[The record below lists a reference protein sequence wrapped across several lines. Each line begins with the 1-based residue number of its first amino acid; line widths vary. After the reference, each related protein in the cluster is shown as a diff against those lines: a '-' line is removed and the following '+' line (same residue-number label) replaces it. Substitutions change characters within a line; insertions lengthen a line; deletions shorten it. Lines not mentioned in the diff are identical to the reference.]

1 MKKILLVVASKGFQP
16 IEYGVT
22 REILESEDIKVET
35 ASNAKDSLG
44 NAISSDNQPVRV
56 DYLLQDVNVDHYDGL
71 FIIGGQGAMEHL
83 DNDNMYRLIHEVDR
97 RFNKIY
103 GAICISPRILANAGV
118 LEDRNVT
125 GWDNDKKLAGILK
138 DVGATYVNAGVVI
151 DDNII
156 TATGPDQAQ
165 EFAQAILKTLYT
177 RPIESQY
184 EAEQKEAIK
193 ETDEL
198 IKRNFPHEDIEE

>member
-1 MKKILLVVASKGFQP
+1 MKKILLVIASKGFQP

-22 REILESEDIKVET
+22 REILEAEDIKVET

-44 NAISSDNQPVRV
+44 NAISSDNKPAHV

-71 FIIGGQGAMEHL
+71 FIIGGQDAMEHL

-103 GAICISPRILANAGV
+103 GAICISTRILANAGV

-125 GWDNDKKLAGILK
+125 GWDNDKKLALILK
-138 DVGATYVNAGVVI
+138 DVGANYVKAGVVV

-156 TATGPDQAQ
+156 TATGPDEVQD
-165 EFAQAILKTLYT
+165 FGQAILKALYT
-177 RPIESQY
+177 RQPET
-184 EAEQKEAIK
+184 AEDAEHKEAIG

-198 IKRNFPHEDIEE
+198 IKRNFPREDIED